1 MRFCCSSKRKHLNKI
16 KTKINHLHRKEIK
29 TATCTKQKPTCSSF
43 TLSCLHSSYCFA
55 IHRLKL
61 IHEHQSIVPFV
72 LRCDYLNHEST
83 KATQT
88 RFCPWI
94 IPAKNLRRLNHRKHV
109 CKLVHVQLTTSTQI
123 PLFPGASQK
132 DHRPWERDAFSLH
145 LAQQALEARD
155 ERRSFIFVLP
165 SSQASPKM
173 PPSPRLAHKGP
184 VIQAGAVLNSYAVSC
199 FVQKVRFHTTISS
212 NAVSWLLQ

>member
-61 IHEHQSIVPFV
+61 IHEHQSIVSFV
-72 LRCDYLNHEST
+72 LRCYYLNHEST

-94 IPAKNLRRLNHRKHV
+94 IPAKNLRRLNHQKLRKHV

-132 DHRPWERDAFSLH
+132 DHKPWELDAFRLRIFIRRFSV
-145 LAQQALEARD
+145 AKVKFCEKRETRGRALFF
-155 ERRSFIFVLP
+155 S
-165 SSQASPKM
+165 
-173 PPSPRLAHKGP
+173 SPRLFR
-184 VIQAGAVLNSYAVSC
+184 Q
-199 FVQKVRFHTTISS
+199 
-212 NAVSWLLQ
+212 NAAFASLDS

>member
-61 IHEHQSIVPFV
+61 IHEHQSIVSFV
-72 LRCDYLNHEST
+72 LRCYYLNHEST
-83 KATQT
+83 KVTQT

-94 IPAKNLRRLNHRKHV
+94 IPAKNLRRLNHQKLRKHV

-132 DHRPWERDAFSLH
+132 DHKPWELDAFRLRILSGA
-145 LAQQALEARD
+145 LAW
-155 ERRSFIFVLP
+155 RR
-165 SSQASPKM
+165 
-173 PPSPRLAHKGP
+173 
-184 VIQAGAVLNSYAVSC
+184 
-199 FVQKVRFHTTISS
+199 
-212 NAVSWLLQ
+212 